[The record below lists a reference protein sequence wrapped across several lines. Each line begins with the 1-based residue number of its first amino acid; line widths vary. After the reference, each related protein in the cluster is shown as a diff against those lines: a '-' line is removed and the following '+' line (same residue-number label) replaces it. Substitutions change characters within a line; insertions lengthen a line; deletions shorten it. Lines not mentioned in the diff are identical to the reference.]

1 MPFTSDPFALKIEQL
16 EDLVQQLIY
25 CLSLCPLKSQTKLDQ
40 EILTLHQTCRQEER
54 RLAECAAHSQLP
66 AAGHL
71 AQAQLDYLQETA
83 VILTELIAPTCTTG
97 TLSTMQ
103 EQDQHLET
111 LLLYAEYAID
121 FAALSVR
128 HALLAA
134 LTAASAQADDYLTK
148 EPTP

>member
-1 MPFTSDPFALKIEQL
+1 
-16 EDLVQQLIY
+16 
-25 CLSLCPLKSQTKLDQ
+25 
-40 EILTLHQTCRQEER
+40 
-54 RLAECAAHSQLP
+54 
-66 AAGHL
+66 
-71 AQAQLDYLQETA
+71 
-83 VILTELIAPTCTTG
+83 
-97 TLSTMQ
+97 MQ

-134 LTAASAQADDYLTK
+134 LTAASAQADEYLTK